1 MSLPPA
7 RGGRRPAGFTV
18 RRGVNDLRAGIAA
31 VSARL
36 EDGRVRVLEGR
47 CPCGQNVA
55 VHGRILPT
63 ARTSCVREWPT
74 LRYEWEYRQEAAQVV
89 SGSRLGLG

>member
-1 MSLPPA
+1 MDDA
-7 RGGRRPAGFTV
+7 RDVAEVANGAVIVAPIHKNGTV
-18 RRGVNDLRAGIAA
+18 GEVTIY
-31 VSARL
+31 
-36 EDGRVRVLEGR
+36 
-47 CPCGQNVA
+47 VA